1 MILLILILILITG
14 LYNKEFFL
22 NIFQYNYLKTENNK
36 NCKYNY
42 PEYQEG
48 YSAITGFLED
58 RINDCNKFKGFK

>member
-42 PEYQEG
+42 PEQK
-48 YSAITGFLED
+48 S
-58 RINDCNKFKGFK
+58 